1 MLKELVKS
9 LKESGSGMRRG
20 EGGSGERGEIYIYI
34 YICIYMAHLH
44 CCMAETN
51 TTL

>member
-1 MLKELVKS
+1 MLCDDLEDWDGEWMGGRFKKE
-9 LKESGSGMRRG
+9 E
-20 EGGSGERGEIYIYI
+20 YIYI
-34 YICIYMAHLH
+34 YILMVDSH

>member
-1 MLKELVKS
+1 MRNCGVAQGAQPDL
-9 LKESGSGMRRG
+9 GDGMDRGRETG
-20 EGGSGERGEIYIYI
+20 EGGNV
-34 YICIYMAHLH
+34 CIIMVDLH

>member
-1 MLKELVKS
+1 MLCDDLE
-9 LKESGSGMRRG
+9 GC
-20 EGGSGERGEIYIYI
+20 EGGKAQEGGYIDIDIDIYTYIYI
-34 YICIYMAHLH
+34 YILMTDLH